1 MQYSRVFPKDLF
13 QYVNDKNTFTTLLFH
28 PYNKRLTSVT
38 ILLRSVVVLAIH
50 SIFEFKYFGWYIDIQ
65 IGKSLTYHINI

>member
-1 MQYSRVFPKDLF
+1 MQYSRVFPKYLF

-50 SIFEFKYFGWYIDIQ
+50 SIIELKYFGWYIDIQ